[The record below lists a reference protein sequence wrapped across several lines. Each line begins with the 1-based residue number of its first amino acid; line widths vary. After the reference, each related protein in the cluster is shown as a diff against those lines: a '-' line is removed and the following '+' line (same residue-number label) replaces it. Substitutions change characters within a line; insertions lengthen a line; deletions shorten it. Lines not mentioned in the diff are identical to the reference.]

1 MRNGRASAP
10 VSSAGKGV
18 VAEAH
23 DQESG
28 RRHSTEWLQPPLQ
41 VDNRED
47 NRGGGEM
54 VWDEEIGLFSS
65 LLLFIRRAE
74 SDLVAQES

>member
-1 MRNGRASAP
+1 
-10 VSSAGKGV
+10 
-18 VAEAH
+18 
-23 DQESG
+23 
-28 RRHSTEWLQPPLQ
+28 
-41 VDNRED
+41 
-47 NRGGGEM
+47 M